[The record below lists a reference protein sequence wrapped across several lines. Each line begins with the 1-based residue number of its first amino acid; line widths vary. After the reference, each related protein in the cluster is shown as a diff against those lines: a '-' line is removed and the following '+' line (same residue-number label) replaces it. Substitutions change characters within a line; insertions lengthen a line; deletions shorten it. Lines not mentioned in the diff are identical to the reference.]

1 MTTLAQVARITY
13 CVELTIKQFI
23 YLTDRDDRENLAGR
37 SCDLDSIL
45 SGLTYAHSLE
55 FNGHF
60 GAAVFFALDEEDKA
74 DAEVVAKLIKMYA
87 NKRTYSD
94 IFEASLSSSYS
105 HIKNTHHISGF
116 ESFVGRYK

>member
-1 MTTLAQVARITY
+1 MTNLAQVTRITY

-23 YLTDRDDRENLAGR
+23 YLTNRDDRENLAGR

-45 SGLTYAHSLE
+45 SGLTHAHSLE

-60 GAAVFFALDEEDKA
+60 GAAVFFALHEEDKA

-94 IFEASLSSSYS
+94 IFEASRASSYS
-105 HIKNTHHISGF
+105 HITNTKHISGF
-116 ESFVGRYK
+116 EARVGRYK